1 MIRAG
6 ACRSTTI
13 RSRPIVRN
21 VSSMASS
28 CHSVKER
35 LSAPWNNYPKREIA
49 DRIRAYHP
57 GRPVV
62 MNSDAIARHIPA
74 IIDHHEHERDTW
86 VAIASGYWGIPSV
99 LASIIF
105 GGLGIALGD
114 VTMLEVTRGF
124 VLYFALPINMLLFS
138 PAIYHACRLKQFRQ
152 LQKVAQQELKD
163 VYQKRYV

>member
-6 ACRSTTI
+6 VCRSTTI
-13 RSRPIVRN
+13 RSRPMVRN
-21 VSSMASS
+21 VSSIASS
-28 CHSVKER
+28 CHGVKER

-62 MNSDAIARHIPA
+62 IDSHAIAQHTPA
-74 IIDHHEHERDTW
+74 IIDHHEHERDDW
-86 VAIASGYWGIPSV
+86 VAIAAGHWGIPSV

-105 GGLGIALGD
+105 GGLGIALKD

-124 VLYFALPINMLLFS
+124 VLYFALPINLLLFS
-138 PAIYHACRLKQFRQ
+138 PAIYHACRLRQLRQ
-152 LQKVAQQELKD
+152 LQKVAEQELKD
-163 VYQKRYV
+163 AYQKRYV